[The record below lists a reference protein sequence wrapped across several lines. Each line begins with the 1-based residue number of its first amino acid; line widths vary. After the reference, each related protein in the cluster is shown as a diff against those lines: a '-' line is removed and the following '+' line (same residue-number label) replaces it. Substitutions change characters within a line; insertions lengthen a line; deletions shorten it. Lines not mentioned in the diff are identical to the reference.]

1 MTVDVSR
8 AIESIDVDMLVI
20 VTLEFELMDDSIG
33 FDNKWLTIGQLT
45 TEVDISRERTK
56 LFVVE
61 YLLQAKL
68 FGIDMSVEM
77 ALFINRH
84 RHIHATGICLQL
96 VVRLYAVDSL
106 TLGVTSQVDITHSY
120 QFLWNLYALALQ
132 IF

>member
-84 RHIHATGICLQL
+84 RHIHG
-96 VVRLYAVDSL
+96 RNRRKD
-106 TLGVTSQVDITHSY
+106 
-120 QFLWNLYALALQ
+120 AL
-132 IF
+132 